1 MVQQAVSD
9 FIEMLAAEKGVSLRT
24 EEAYR
29 RDIEQFLETEKITE
43 PAQITPQKISDFLS
57 FLAAQPRAQRTQ
69 ARKLSA
75 LREFCKFL
83 FSENLLSQNPA
94 ADIDSP
100 KQQKPLPKFLNEQ
113 EMDLLI
119 DTAKS
124 AQDLRHRRIAT
135 MLILMYHCGLRVS
148 ELVSLP
154 INSINLNKKQILIFG
169 KGAKERLLPVSD
181 AAIEE
186 VQDYLNIRECFIK
199 GKESKWMFPSL
210 TAKEGH
216 ITRDSFYKHLKN
228 IAVKAGISP
237 TRVTPHVLRHSFATQ
252 LLRHNA
258 DLRSV
263 QKMLGHESITTTEIY
278 THIISE
284 ELINTVQKKHP
295 LSRLKE

>member
-9 FIEMLAAEKGVSLRT
+9 FIEMLAAEKGGSLRT

>member
-1 MVQQAVSD
+1 MVQHAVSD

-57 FLAAQPRAQRTQ
+57 FLAAQPRAQKTQ

-135 MLILMYHCGLRVS
+135 MLILMYHCGLRIS

-154 INSINLNKKQILIFG
+154 INNINLNKKQILIFG

-237 TRVTPHVLRHSFATQ
+237 ARVTPHVLRHSFATQ

-284 ELINTVQKKHP
+284 ELINTVQKMHP
-295 LSRLKE
+295 LSRLKR

>member
-1 MVQQAVSD
+1 MQRTVTD
-9 FIEMLAAEKGVSLRT
+9 FIEMLAAEKGTSVRT

-29 RDIEQFLETEKITE
+29 YDIEQFLETESIKSFAE
-43 PAQITPQKISDFLS
+43 ITPQKISHFIS
-57 FLAAQPRAQRTQ
+57 FLATIPCAQKTQ

-75 LREFCKFL
+75 IREFCKFL
-83 FSENLLSQNPA
+83 FSENLISQNPA

-100 KQQKPLPKFLNEQ
+100 KLQKPLPKFLNERQ
-113 EMDLLI
+113 MDALI

-124 AQDLRHRRIAT
+124 AHDLRHRRIAT
-135 MLILMYHCGLRVS
+135 MLILMYHCGLRIS
-148 ELVSLP
+148 ELVCLP
-154 INSINLNKKQILIFG
+154 VNSINLHKKQILIFG

-186 VQDYLNIRECFIK
+186 IEDYLNIRECFIK
-199 GKESKWMFPSL
+199 GKESKWLFPSL

-228 IAVKAGISP
+228 IAVQAGISP
-237 TRVTPHVLRHSFATQ
+237 SCVTPHVLRHSFATQ
-252 LLRHNA
+252 LLRHDA

-278 THIISE
+278 THIISD
-284 ELINTVQKKHP
+284 ELINTVQRLHP
-295 LSRLKE
+295 LSHKK